1 MVISQKR
8 EVPKVTDN
16 RADLLYFN
24 CFDSQSIVTKSCF
37 KHTGLNHTTCIYSY
51 GVGLPGDRPRWK
63 PILDVLWVSGDAAPA
78 DLQH

>member
-8 EVPKVTDN
+8 EVPKVSHN

-37 KHTGLNHTTCIYSY
+37 KHTGLNHTTCIHSN
-51 GVGLPGDRPRWK
+51 GVGLSGDRPRWK
-63 PILDVLWVSGDAAPA
+63 PILDVLRVLSDAAPA
-78 DLQH
+78 DL